1 MRYLAYDTE
10 TTGLSKHCNVLTAYF
25 IVLDENLKEI
35 AKLDLKIKHE
45 KYNIYAKAMEINK
58 IDLVQHEKIATT
70 VDESK
75 EILEKFLIEN
85 RSSNGMSYTS
95 GEAKLPPSYKQ
106 IGHNLI
112 FDINM
117 ILNNKLICREFYNE
131 NMTEEYID
139 TYSLCRIYRSEKL
152 ITCKSLTLENICKY
166 FEIEINSNNLHTAEY
181 DIKMTIE
188 LYKKLREFRNENFGT
203 KFLKE
208 F

>member
-75 EILEKFLIEN
+75 EILENFLTEN
-85 RSSNGMSYTS
+85 LNGM
-95 GEAKLPPSYKQ
+95 KYKQ